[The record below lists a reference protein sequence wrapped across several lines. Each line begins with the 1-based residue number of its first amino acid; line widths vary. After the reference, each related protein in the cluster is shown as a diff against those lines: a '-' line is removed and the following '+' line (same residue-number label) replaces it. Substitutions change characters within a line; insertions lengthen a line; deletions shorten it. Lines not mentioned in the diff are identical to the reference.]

1 MSNFPFITN
10 RILQYNLDLSFAH
23 IVDLLTLQESEQYKG
38 REKRLLVESIRKT
51 IIIHTASIIEALL
64 LWKLKQ
70 YCKTEKIEM
79 VGDWK
84 YFDIYNLYKINESE
98 EIIAGKRKK
107 EKTDMNRLDFIKI
120 TLWCRK
126 YKIIN
131 TEEFKKEID
140 TVRELR
146 NRLHIGS
153 LEEIEKEYSKKDL
166 EFCFSVAKK
175 VKEMVGK

>member
-23 IVDLLTLQESEQYKG
+23 IIDLLTLQESEQYKG
-38 REKRLLVESIRKT
+38 EEKKLLVGSLRKT

-64 LWKLKQ
+64 LWKLRQ
-70 YCKTEKIEM
+70 YCKSEKVEM
-79 VGDWK
+79 DDWK
-84 YFDIYNLYKINESE
+84 YFDIRTLYKINESE
-98 EIIAGKRKK
+98 EVIAGNRKK

-120 TLWCRK
+120 TSLCIK

-131 TEEFKKEID
+131 TDEFKREID

-166 EFCFSVAKK
+166 EYCFSIAKK
-175 VKEMVGK
+175 VKETVGK